1 MSELQQVHKK
11 TRATAR
17 EHHHSVLQMVRTGF
31 GLEGDGMTDK
41 EVIKALEC
49 CSNAEPCENCPYQKQ
64 CDETDLAEIAL
75 DLINRKQAEIERL
88 KIENQSLRSAANSC
102 KLHYNEAR
110 AEAVKEFVENVT
122 YCKYCKN
129 YELMTSNNQHF
140 CNRYGGYVKE
150 TDCCSRWYT
159 L

>member
-1 MSELQQVHKK
+1 
-11 TRATAR
+11 
-17 EHHHSVLQMVRTGF
+17 
-31 GLEGDGMTDK
+31 MTDN
-41 EVIKALEC
+41 EIIKALEC
-49 CSNAEPCENCPYQKQ
+49 CGFEYGNLCSVCPKYEKDNDFCQ
-64 CDETDLAEIAL
+64 EELHNYAL
-75 DLINRKQAEIERL
+75 DLINRQQAEIERL

-150 TDCCSRWYT
+150 TDCCSRGYT

>member
-1 MSELQQVHKK
+1 
-11 TRATAR
+11 
-17 EHHHSVLQMVRTGF
+17 
-31 GLEGDGMTDK
+31 MTDN
-41 EVIKALEC
+41 EIIKALENEIR
-49 CSNAEPCENCPYQKQ
+49 SAEYVDSEY
-64 CDETDLAEIAL
+64 CDGVDLTLIKSAI
-75 DLINRKQAEIERL
+75 DLINRQQAEIERL
-88 KIENQSLRSAANSC
+88 KIENQSLRGAANSY
-102 KLHYNEAR
+102 KIHYNEAR

-150 TDCCSRWYT
+150 TDCCSRGYT

>member
-1 MSELQQVHKK
+1 
-11 TRATAR
+11 
-17 EHHHSVLQMVRTGF
+17 
-31 GLEGDGMTDK
+31 MTDK
-41 EVIKALEC
+41 EIIKALEYC
-49 CSNAEPCENCPYQKQ
+49 KNCSANLNI
-64 CDETDLAEIAL
+64 EII
-75 DLINRKQAEIERL
+75 DLITHQQAEYNNLLEQFRILDCECGRLEKADENQKAEIERL
-88 KIENQSLRSAANSC
+88 KIENQLLRSAANSC

-110 AEAVKEFVENVT
+110 VEAVKEFVENVT

-150 TDCCSRWYT
+150 TDCCSRGYT

>member
-1 MSELQQVHKK
+1 
-11 TRATAR
+11 
-17 EHHHSVLQMVRTGF
+17 
-31 GLEGDGMTDK
+31 MTDN
-41 EVIKALEC
+41 EIIKALEC
-49 CSNAEPCENCPYQKQ
+49 CGFEYGNLCSLCPKYEKDNDFCQ
-64 CDETDLAEIAL
+64 EELHNYAL
-75 DLINRKQAEIERL
+75 NLINRQQAEIERL

-150 TDCCSRWYT
+150 TDCCSRGYT

>member
-1 MSELQQVHKK
+1 
-11 TRATAR
+11 
-17 EHHHSVLQMVRTGF
+17 
-31 GLEGDGMTDK
+31 MTDN
-41 EVIKALEC
+41 EIIKALEC
-49 CSNAEPCENCPYQKQ
+49 CGNPYSICAECPIKDDHGCNEQ
-64 CDETDLAEIAL
+64 LAKYAL
-75 DLINRKQAEIERL
+75 DIINRQQAEIERL

-150 TDCCSRWYT
+150 TDCCSRGYT

>member
-1 MSELQQVHKK
+1 
-11 TRATAR
+11 
-17 EHHHSVLQMVRTGF
+17 
-31 GLEGDGMTDK
+31 MTDN
-41 EVIKALEC
+41 EIIKALEC
-49 CSNAEPCENCPYQKQ
+49 CKKDDCDNCPNDFGN
-64 CDETDLAEIAL
+64 CCANLSGCSL
-75 DLINRKQAEIERL
+75 DLINRQQAEIERL

-110 AEAVKEFVENVT
+110 AEAVKEFVANVT

-140 CNRYGGYVKE
+140 CNRCGGYVKE
-150 TDCCSRWYT
+150 TDCCSRGYT